1 MKNCDEL
8 KYHLSSQIVFWYDYL
23 GLSSPYPAFQ
33 FIIYIKS
40 INTFS
45 MSLDIWLDKIV
56 SHTLKIDSIAIVLI
70 KNISRSR
77 AIRNYLNITLVSYP
91 KFK

>member
-23 GLSSPYPAFQ
+23 GLSSPYPASLQ

-40 INTFS
+40 ISTS
-45 MSLDIWLDKIV
+45 SLSLDIWLDKIV
-56 SHTLKIDSIAIVLI
+56 SPTLKVDSYAIVLMEYV
-70 KNISRSR
+70 NRSH
-77 AIRNYLNITLVSYP
+77 AIRIFFGYNTH
-91 KFK
+91 